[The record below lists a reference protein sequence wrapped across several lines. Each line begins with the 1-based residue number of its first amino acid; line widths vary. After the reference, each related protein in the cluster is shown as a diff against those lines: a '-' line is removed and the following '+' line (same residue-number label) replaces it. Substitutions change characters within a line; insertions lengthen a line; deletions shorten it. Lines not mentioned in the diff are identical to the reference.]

1 MTTRTP
7 YTHRPLKNLYV
18 SIYPLIVD
26 DRYIDMKKDEFI
38 KEAIKRSN
46 GSIEPSHLETIYNS
60 LMSDAGLG
68 PKL

>member
-1 MTTRTP
+1 MTIRTP
-7 YTHRPLKNLYV
+7 YAHRPLKNLYV

-38 KEAIKRSN
+38 KEAIKLGG